1 MTAYCCLL
9 VAKYGCMHARTS
21 PTTGA
26 ASFPRHYVELGLRA
40 RAAVDSQTSC
50 FPHLVRKDAAR
61 LVPFRMSEQTNKR
74 KKKTA
79 SSLCP
84 HHMVLAS
91 ANAYRG
97 KRKQVSSSSGSFCTL
112 LLCWYPA
119 AVRNTRTCWRRRAR
133 KICVQTTCKPLPT
146 LPCLDRPTLPSS
158 QEQLRESADYMSFV
172 VLRSGNIRSL

>member
-74 KKKTA
+74 KKKQ
-79 SSLCP
+79 LP
-84 HHMVLAS
+84 LS
-91 ANAYRG
+91 ARTTW
-97 KRKQVSSSSGSFCTL
+97 CL
-112 LLCWYPA
+112 L
-119 AVRNTRTCWRRRAR
+119 
-133 KICVQTTCKPLPT
+133 LPT
-146 LPCLDRPTLPSS
+146 LI
-158 QEQLRESADYMSFV
+158 A
-172 VLRSGNIRSL
+172 GNVSR